1 MWNHARMK
9 KVANSISSETVLQ
22 ELKGNKNILKWKGTK
37 IIFFSR
43 PNLKGGSLNR
53 RKEKRRN
60 TGGKEKRG
68 NIAAT
73 ERGKKEKM
81 RSGDT

>member
-1 MWNHARMK
+1 M
-9 KVANSISSETVLQ
+9 VLRT
-22 ELKGNKNILKWKGTK
+22 EG
-37 IIFFSR
+37 
-43 PNLKGGSLNR
+43 
-53 RKEKRRN
+53 KEKRKN